1 MAVLDKF
8 NAVIGRKANNEAA
21 EDPVTVANATA
32 DEKAHDGIPPED
44 VDLSDAPTENAQ
56 HGVRAAEAITLTWTK
71 WSLVAVFIK

>member
-8 NAVIGRKANNEAA
+8 NAFVGRKANGS
-21 EDPVTVANATA
+21 EDPVTVAAATA

-44 VDLSDAPTENAQ
+44 ADLSDAPTENAQ